1 MSEIAGKAVAQEA
14 DRGKKS
20 VQRETVKSSRV
31 DGVAVLARWFLGGLF
46 IYMGVVKALN
56 PAEFLT
62 LVRQYNMVSVPFL
75 LNSIAAALPWFE
87 VFCGALMLTGVA
99 VRGTALML
107 L

>member
-1 MSEIAGKAVAQEA
+1 MSEIAGKTIEEES
-14 DRGKKS
+14 GKEHSGEIGS
-20 VQRETVKSSRV
+20 VKTSGV

-87 VFCGALMLTGVA
+87 IFCGALMLTGVA
-99 VRGTALML
+99 VRG
-107 L
+107 